1 MAMVMATVMA
11 SLTRPPK
18 ASVHL
23 VQLYGSRPRQL
34 AVGLVTLVIAV
45 LAISNALGNTV
56 GRIMPD
62 LAAHQLGADPD
73 VPLRAAL
80 TQARDGDL
88 RAIAPVARTALHAL
102 PLNSLALSALGVAIE
117 QRGGR
122 ADRFMALSDRQSRR
136 TALAQFW
143 WLEHSV
149 AQNDIPAA
157 LDRYDILMSLSSEHW
172 ATLLPVLDNALADPH
187 IARVFAK
194 HLHERRTWTAQFF
207 AYMADQSEDPVRL
220 ARVVLLSGGL
230 AHARALG
237 LDSARLLDRLTIARR
252 VDLVRALFLTDP
264 NADRGLLQRP
274 LLSKRAFLPTLAPVT
289 WQLPTASAAAVFP
302 EQRDGHTILR
312 IIADPDNKARALRKL
327 LFLPTGRYRL
337 DYSIEATRVGAETG
351 ATWQVSC
358 ANNGSELGEQ
368 ALNLGSPQGTVT
380 FVVPESCHAILLDL
394 AVAGGSDQSG
404 AEIMLKSLDVRPTR

>member
-1 MAMVMATVMA
+1 M
-11 SLTRPPK
+11 
-18 ASVHL
+18 
-23 VQLYGSRPRQL
+23 QLYGSRPRQL
-34 AVGLVTLVIAV
+34 AIALVTLVIAV

-56 GRIMPD
+56 SRIMPD

-73 VPLRAAL
+73 IPLRAAL

-149 AQNDIPAA
+149 AQSDIPAA

-172 ATLLPVLDNALADPH
+172 ATLLPVLDNALTDPQ
-187 IARVFAK
+187 IARAFSK

-207 AYMADQSEDPVRL
+207 SYMADQSEDPVRL

-237 LDSARLLDRLTIARR
+237 LDSSRLLDRLTIARR

-274 LLSKRAFLPTLAPVT
+274 LLSERAFLPTLAPVT

-302 EQRDGHTILR
+302 EQRDGHAILR
-312 IIADPDNKARALRKL
+312 IIADPDSKARALRKL

-337 DYSIEATRVGAETG
+337 DYSVEAIRIGAETG

-358 ANNGSELGEQ
+358 ANNNGSELGEQ
-368 ALNLGSPQGTVT
+368 ALNLGSPQGTMT

-394 AVAGGSDQSG
+394 AVAGGSEQSG
-404 AEIMLKSLDVRPTR
+404 AEIMLKSLDVRPSR